1 MTPSDEDLVA
11 AFHAGDV
18 AAFDTLVSRWDRK
31 IQGVIFRLLGNHEE
45 ARDLSQETFLKAY
58 RALAT
63 FKQEAR
69 FSSWLYQIA
78 VNATRDRLRRRR
90 RRMDLSL
97 EDVEESA
104 ESALRDG
111 SPTAFELLESGDLA
125 RLVAAAMAV
134 LPEEQ
139 REVVILKEY
148 EGLTFPEIAEALDV
162 PLSTVKTRLYRG
174 LGQLRIHLER
184 QGVLVAGDAAQ
195 RLDLLAD
202 CARHAGHRQV
212 DAGTE
217 LLAR

>member
-1 MTPSDEDLVA
+1 MTPSDEELVA
-11 AFHAGDV
+11 AFHAGEV
-18 AAFDTLVSRWDRK
+18 TAFDALVGRWDRK
-31 IQGVIFRLLGNHEE
+31 IQGVIFRLIGNHEE

-58 RALAT
+58 RALGT
-63 FKQEAR
+63 FKREAR

-111 SPTAFELLESGDLA
+111 SPTAFELVESGDLS
-125 RLVAAAMAV
+125 RLVAAAMAA
-134 LPEEQ
+134 LPDEQ

-148 EGLTFPEIAEALDV
+148 EGLTFPEIADALDV

-174 LGQLRIHLER
+174 LGQLRVRLER
-184 QGVLVAGDAAQ
+184 QGVRGAAAVAVPSA
-195 RLDLLAD
+195 
-202 CARHAGHRQV
+202 
-212 DAGTE
+212 
-217 LLAR
+217 